1 MRDEL
6 KQKRRKKSVDKVK
19 SAMDLQGLLIIFGV
33 VCGIGYLI
41 WALGEQ
47 QVMTAKLNA
56 EKKSLELQLK
66 KEEDNIKNLKQDI
79 KNSNSL
85 TYIEKQAREKLNMVK
100 PDEQIYID
108 LNKQGDNFT
117 TEKKQ
122 SEKKGE

>member
-6 KQKRRKKSVDKVK
+6 KQRRRKKSVDKVK
-19 SAMDLQGLLIIFGV
+19 SAMDLQGVLIILGV

-41 WALGEQ
+41 WALAEQ

-66 KEEDNIKNLKQDI
+66 KEEDNIKKLKEDL
-79 KNSNSL
+79 KNGTTL

-108 LNKQGDNFT
+108 LNKQGENFT

>member
-1 MRDEL
+1 
-6 KQKRRKKSVDKVK
+6 
-19 SAMDLQGLLIIFGV
+19 
-33 VCGIGYLI
+33 
-41 WALGEQ
+41 
-47 QVMTAKLNA
+47 MTAKLNA

-79 KNSNSL
+79 KDSNSL